1 MQDNNIE
8 NEYNKFIKSLTERIF
23 KEIQHTYGDT
33 YPLNLNLTE
42 EEKLLGELARLQT
55 ILNILEER
63 EEYEQCIILR
73 NKIRLIE
80 KKLEEY
86 ED

>member
-8 NEYNKFIKSLTERIF
+8 NEYNKFIKSLTDRIF
-23 KEIQHTYGDT
+23 KEIQNTYGDT

-63 EEYEQCIILR
+63 EEYEKCIILR

-80 KKLEEY
+80 QKLEEY

>member
-8 NEYNKFIKSLTERIF
+8 NEYNKFIKSLTDRIF
-23 KEIQHTYGDT
+23 KEIQRKYGDT
-33 YPLNLNLTE
+33 YLLNLNLTE

-55 ILNILEER
+55 ILNMLEEK

>member
-8 NEYNKFIKSLTERIF
+8 NEYNKFIKSLTDRIF
-23 KEIQHTYGDT
+23 KEIQRKYGDT

-55 ILNILEER
+55 ILNMLEEK